1 MNLDRLTAIA
11 RNSLFLGMATVLD
24 RGGEYLLV
32 LYMARALG
40 AEFLGDYILVLA
52 LYQIFQKLGTF
63 GLNQL
68 IMRRVARD
76 PASVT
81 RLLGNYLL
89 VSGGLALGLMAAMYV
104 TANVLAY
111 QGTVLLAMY
120 VAILALLPGILRGVA
135 EAIIS
140 GLERMEFITLISF
153 IGSLIRVG
161 TAIYL
166 LSRGAPLPAVFWM
179 LVLSEMLMS
188 ILYVVT
194 IHHRLA
200 RLELRAN
207 LAQSVQ
213 LLPAVAN
220 FFLMSI
226 FLVGANHVDAVI
238 LSKLADQR
246 AVGLYGAALKLVQVI
261 ILFRPAILQALF
273 PSMSSLFVSA
283 PRRFEQLVETSIRFF
298 LSALIPVAMI
308 VTLWAG
314 PIVPLLYGQD
324 FQNAT
329 LTLQIMIWVIL
340 PAYAYGTLTRALVA
354 SDNEKLTIVVAAI
367 SMVSNVALDLL
378 LIPGLGAAGAA
389 LASLVTMSLAALL
402 AGWCVWRYV
411 FAFDFWRAFL
421 RPLLLVGVM
430 SAALYT
436 LLPISAWLK
445 TAIWLLL
452 YLLLLVWTGL
462 LPLETLNRG
471 RALFSR
477 WLASARGPR

>member
-1 MNLDRLTAIA
+1 MSSTRLTAIL
-11 RNSLFLGMATVLD
+11 RNSVFLGMATVLD

-76 PASVT
+76 SSSVT

-89 VSGGLALGLMAAMYV
+89 VSGSLALCLMAAMYV
-104 TANVLAY
+104 TANLLAY

-120 VAILALLPGILRGVA
+120 VAMLALLPGILRGVT

-140 GLERMEFITLISF
+140 GLQRMEFITLISF
-153 IGSLIRVG
+153 TGSLIRVA

-166 LSRGAPLPAVFWM
+166 LSRGAPLTGVFWM
-179 LVLSEMLMS
+179 LVLSEMLMTV
-188 ILYVVT
+188 LYAVT
-194 IHHRLA
+194 IHRRLA
-200 RLELRAN
+200 RLELRAD
-207 LAQSVQ
+207 LAQSAK
-213 LLPAVAN
+213 LIPAVAN

-246 AVGLYGAALKLVQVI
+246 SVGLYGAALKLVQVI

-273 PSMSSLFVSA
+273 PSMSSLFISA
-283 PRRFEQLVETSIRFF
+283 PLRFEQLVETSIRFF

-314 PIVPLLYGQD
+314 PIVSLLYGQD
-324 FQNAT
+324 FQSAA
-329 LTLQIMIWVIL
+329 LTLQILIWVIL
-340 PAYAYGTLTRALVA
+340 PSYAYGTLTRALVA
-354 SDNEKLTIVVAAI
+354 SDNEKLTIIVAAI
-367 SMVSNVALDLL
+367 SMGSNIALDLL

-421 RPLLLVGVM
+421 RPLLIVGLM
-430 SAALYT
+430 SVALYT
-436 LLPISAWLK
+436 LLPVSPWIKTFVWL
-445 TAIWLLL
+445 IL

-462 LPLETLNRG
+462 LPLQTLDRG
-471 RALFSR
+471 RALFRR
-477 WLASARGPR
+477 WLASARDPR